1 MITQLQAEIK
11 CLEYKLNAIRG
22 FCETHLEMNPETIEL
37 QGVLNIIEQPVTVDS
52 SFVLE
57 RPFVDPKRLEKM
69 KEELK

>member
-11 CLEYKLNAIRG
+11 CLEYKMNAIRD

-37 QGVLNIIEQPVTVDS
+37 QGVLNIIEQPVIVDS